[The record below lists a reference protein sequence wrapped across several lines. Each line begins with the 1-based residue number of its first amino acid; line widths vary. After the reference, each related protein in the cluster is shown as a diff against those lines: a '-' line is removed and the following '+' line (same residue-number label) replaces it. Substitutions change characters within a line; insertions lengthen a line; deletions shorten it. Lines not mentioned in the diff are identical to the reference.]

1 MSSRRIQIA
10 VIGAGTCAERVR
22 RLAEEVGAEIGHRG
36 ATLVCGGLGGVMDA
50 AACGARKVGGL
61 TVGIIPTYDA
71 DHCSRWLDV
80 VVATGFGHGRNVIV
94 VASGDAVIALA
105 GEHGTASEI
114 ALALTLGRCV
124 VGLKAWEDYP
134 GVIPARSA
142 REAVETAM
150 AAATASVRQ
159 S

>member
-10 VIGAGTCAERVR
+10 VIGAGTCSGRVR
-22 RLAEEVGAEIGHRG
+22 RLAEEVGTEIAQRG
-36 ATLVCGGLGGVMDA
+36 ATLICGGLGGVMDA
-50 AACGARKVGGL
+50 AACGARNAGGL

-71 DHCSRWLDV
+71 GSCSRWIDV
-80 VVATGFGHGRNVIV
+80 IIATGFGHGRNVIV
-94 VASGDAVIALA
+94 AASGDAVIALP

-124 VGLKAWEDYP
+124 IGLEAWGKYP

-142 REAVETAM
+142 REAVERAM
-150 AAATASVRQ
+150 AAAGVRQ